1 MDKTTHIY
9 GTRAVIEALEAGK
22 AIDKIFLQKGYQGA
36 QIQEL
41 QSLARKKGV
50 RVSVVPSERLARFRD
65 RNHQGSSPPFHPWTS
80 WTINNS
86 STR

>member
-1 MDKTTHIY
+1 MEKTTHIY

-41 QSLARKKGV
+41 QSLARK
-50 RVSVVPSERLARFRD
+50 
-65 RNHQGSSPPFHPWTS
+65 
-80 WTINNS
+80 
-86 STR
+86 